1 MAVLFFI
8 LKFDKKKFCTNTMT
22 NYFIIPGLGNSG
34 EEHWQTFFE
43 QSGNN
48 FQRIV
53 QQEWDAPDCNDWVN
67 TIDKAIAAYD
77 PSTVVL
83 IGHSLGCVTI
93 AHWAK
98 RSNKKIKGALLV
110 APSDIEA
117 SVYSFPATGFT
128 PIPVDKINFKTIV
141 VASENDEWVSL
152 ERAKFFAANWGSEF
166 ISIGNAGHINAVSGY
181 GQWQQ
186 GLEILKKLD

>member
-1 MAVLFFI
+1 
-8 LKFDKKKFCTNTMT
+8 MT

-43 QSGNN
+43 QSGSN

-53 QQEWDAPDCNDWVN
+53 QQEWDAPDCNDWIN
-67 TIDKAIAAYD
+67 TIDKAIAGHD

-83 IGHSLGCVTI
+83 IGHSLGCATI

-98 RSNKKIKGALLV
+98 RSNKKIKGAMMV

-117 SVYSFPATGFT
+117 PVYSFPATGFA
-128 PIPVDKINFKTIV
+128 PIPIDKINFKTIV

-152 ERAKFFAANWGSEF
+152 ERAKFFAATWGSEF
-166 ISIGNAGHINAVSGY
+166 ISIGNAGHINTASGY
-181 GQWQQ
+181 GQWKQ
-186 GLEILKKLD
+186 GLEILKMLR